1 MKDLVNRLVKNYR
14 QQDIESSAIRFF
26 VISQGINI
34 DSIKNKILINCVNYK
49 NEIIEQELKNYKE
62 DWEVCDLINLFECL
76 VSEEE
81 KKENGVVFTPKYIVE
96 YIIRNTINEFKI
108 SDKILDPACGCGAF
122 LCVLAQIL
130 NDTNKIS
137 FIHLIENNI
146 YGLDISGD
154 HTRRTKLILSVI
166 ALINGEDRE
175 QIKFNIVQIDSLRNN
190 WNEIFEISEFNYII
204 GNPPYVNTHD
214 MTRETASYL
223 KKNFETTQTGT
234 FNIFYAFIE
243 QSMKYLNENGKL
255 GFIIPNNFI
264 TIDAAKN
271 LRSYLIDR
279 MYIGKLID
287 FNLNLVF
294 NPVKT
299 YNAII
304 FLDKNNKKSFQYS
317 KLPYSK
323 DIKSVLLNAN
333 FEDIKYVD
341 LNSEIWHLMNDND
354 RENIRKIETAG
365 KKLDK
370 HIRTGIATL
379 KDAVYKF
386 TPIRED
392 EQFYYM
398 NFDGVEYSIERGITK
413 SIIKISSVNNEEDI
427 LNCTDRII
435 FPYEY
440 SEEMGKYI
448 IIPEDTMKNIYPN
461 AYEYLS
467 HQIHYLDERSSQSKA
482 VVWYEY
488 GRSQGLNNYGTK
500 LIHPT
505 FSGKP
510 KFMIDE
516 MVDRLFVNGYAIFTD
531 GIWDADI
538 LQKILNSKV
547 MDFYIRNTSYSLE
560 GGFLCY
566 QKKYFKN
573 FSVPQLSQQQI
584 EYIRRE
590 NDIDILNQYIVDI
603 YGLNI

>member
-1 MKDLVNRLVKNYR
+1 MKDLVNRLIENYG
-14 QQDIESSAIRFF
+14 QEEIEYSAIKFF
-26 VISQGINI
+26 IGNKGINI
-34 DSIKNKILINCVNYK
+34 DNIENELLINCLNYK
-49 NEIIEQELKNYKE
+49 NEVIEQELESYKT
-62 DWEVCDLINLFECL
+62 DWETCDLINLFECL
-76 VSEEE
+76 VPNEE

-96 YIIRNTINEFKI
+96 YIIENTINRFEI
-108 SDKILDPACGCGAF
+108 NDKILDPACGCGAF
-122 LCVLAQIL
+122 LCVLAQTIKDR
-130 NDTNKIS
+130 NNIS
-137 FIHLIENNI
+137 IIQLIENNI
-146 YGLDISGD
+146 YGIDISED

-166 ALINGEDRE
+166 ALINGEDKGNIE
-175 QIKFNIVQIDSLRNN
+175 FNIIATDSLKNN
-190 WNEIFEISEFNYII
+190 WNDVFELNEFNYII

-214 MTRETASYL
+214 MTKETATYL
-223 KKNFETTQTGT
+223 KKNFETTKTGT

-243 QSMKYLNENGKL
+243 QSMRYLSENGRL

-271 LRSYLIDR
+271 LRIYLVSEE
-279 MYIGKLID
+279 YITKLID

-299 YNAII
+299 YNAIM
-304 FLDKNNKKSFQYS
+304 FLDKSEKVSFEYS
-317 KLPYSK
+317 KLPYSQ
-323 DIKSVLLNAN
+323 DINEVLQNAK
-333 FEDIKYVD
+333 FEDIRYEN

-354 RENIRKIETAG
+354 RKNIRIIENSG
-365 KKLDK
+365 RKLDK

-379 KDAVYKF
+379 KDKVYKF

-398 NFDGVEYSIERGITK
+398 VFEDEEYRIERDITK
-413 SIIKISSVNNEEDI
+413 SIIKISTVNNEEDI
-427 LNCTDRII
+427 SNCKDRII

-440 SEEMGKYI
+440 NQELGKYI
-448 IIPEDTMKNIYPN
+448 IIPEDDMRNRYQN
-461 AYEYLS
+461 AYEYLNR
-467 HQIHYLDERSSQSKA
+467 QIDYLNQRSSQENA

-505 FSGKP
+505 FSEKP
-510 KFMIDE
+510 KFMVDE
-516 MVDRLFVNGYAIFTD
+516 MIDRLFVNGYAIFTD
-531 GIWDADI
+531 GVWDADI

-573 FSVPQLSQQQI
+573 FSVPDLTQEQI
-584 EYIRRE
+584 EYIRNE
-590 NDIDILNQYIVDI
+590 NDRDRLDQYIVDI